1 MKRFFKKVESLF
13 VAITFA
19 EADDAETA
27 RQILKEEEGPKTEG
41 SRLKSEE
48 SKKETTLTAHPVKP

>member
-1 MKRFFKKVESLF
+1 MKRFFKKLDRLF

-27 RQILKEEEGPKTEG
+27 RQILKEEEIQEITRPRT
-41 SRLKSEE
+41 EE
-48 SKKETTLTAHPVKP
+48 SKKEAALTAHPVKP